1 MSKFEHPLT
10 VAITVL
16 SSEQLTAVY
25 ALLGGASLAAVAVS
39 GSGKP
44 VSVQPSPT
52 SDAPAASATEAAPAV
67 ASTETAPAGD
77 PNEVDAGGHPWS
89 ADLHASTRGTTK
101 DGYWRMKVGVSRPA
115 DLPGFPKGT
124 GTDTATS
131 PTSASGQ
138 GATQADPAPASTAD
152 DDDEFAA
159 FRAAAAKTDAE
170 DASAKA
176 SVPPRKWTDADLGAL
191 CNQAAVKLG
200 DPAPVKAIIAEYVT
214 EGETP
219 HSRNIPED
227 KRAAFAAAIEAKAGI
242 EFAG

>member
-52 SDAPAASATEAAPAV
+52 SDAPAASATEAAPAA

-159 FRAAAAKTDAE
+159 FRAAARKRAFSRVAVSE
-170 DASAKA
+170 SSVRASTHHGPKSIW
-176 SVPPRKWTDADLGAL
+176 SVFRLRAYSSPIGSS
-191 CNQAAVKLG
+191 
-200 DPAPVKAIIAEYVT
+200 
-214 EGETP
+214 
-219 HSRNIPED
+219 SRN
-227 KRAAFAAAIEAKAGI
+227 
-242 EFAG
+242 

>member
-1 MSKFEHPLT
+1 MSNLDAHFPQL
-10 VAITVL
+10 VPVMIT
-16 SSEQLTAVY
+16 SSAQLAAVY
-25 ALLGGASLAAVAVS
+25 ALLGGASPVALAS
-39 GSGKP
+39 GGKP
-44 VSVQPSPT
+44 VSAQPSPT
-52 SDAPAASATEAAPAV
+52 SDAPAASVSAPAA

-115 DLPGFPKGT
+115 DLPGFPKDT
-124 GTDTATS
+124 GTATATS
-131 PTSASGQ
+131 PTSASAPA
-138 GATQADPAPASTAD
+138 ATQADPAPAATAGD

-170 DASAKA
+170 DATAKA
-176 SVPPRKWTDADLGAL
+176 SVPARKWTDADLGAL